1 MLAQSLFGGE
11 LILKSPQRAVAAGGQ
26 LVLWTPSGVLGSKDD
41 GTGSKLCDIETS
53 ANSWGKW

>member
-11 LILKSPQRAVAAGGQ
+11 LILKSPKWAVAVGDQ

-41 GTGSKLCDIETS
+41 GTGSKLCNIEAS